1 VAVTWAV
8 EVDTDTDGTF
18 ATDVAG
24 DTRSASWQ
32 LGMRPY
38 ASIARASRASLVLDN
53 SSGKYG
59 PEHGSALA
67 GFLPGKAFRIKSTHT
82 NEAGPLLG
90 QVGIGDNKTC
100 ALLDGST
107 TFVNVYSS
115 ALASV
120 FNGPHGTVSI
130 WVKYSA
136 DIWANGNQQYLFTF
150 YVDAG
155 NQIKAYK
162 SSTANSIIFR
172 YTAGGTTKIQSVSS
186 LSSTNFMNV
195 VITHSDADNDDE
207 AKWYIDGAQVGTTQT
222 GLGSWTGALATNAV
236 VIGAGNTS
244 PVFVG
249 EGYFAHTAVWKTVL
263 SGAEILALSKATA
276 TQSAQIAATQAS
288 DLLAHWPLD
297 ESSAPSG
304 QYAYDSTVN
313 DYDGTYSTATR
324 TRTHGYWWIRDIK
337 PMGGTK
343 GRRQT
348 QIRGEGFLGRASKV
362 PIDVPIQLDKTAD
375 QIIDACLAAG
385 GLYPPGFSGYWL
397 LGLPSQSELGE
408 STRLGSTSVYS
419 TLDTGISTFPYAM
432 DNNEEGSSLYAALR
446 LVAESEMG
454 RVFIDRDGTI
464 VFWNRHHLTKTTEL
478 YESFSDSMFDL
489 KYAYGDG
496 IVNDVTIEHSPRN
509 LDTTGTPTLATV
521 DKAIKVKAGETKTVS
536 LRYEDGSNNR
546 ISTTDPVTP
555 VATTDYTAHVADD
568 GTGTDLTGSFT
579 ISPTYA
585 AQSVKWAV
593 ENGSASDGYLDAG
606 SKQRGNNK
614 LTDFGRVKIQKED
627 QTSIGDYGRRAKRI
641 RAKLLEDSTFAEG
654 AAQWIL
660 ALRKD
665 ARGDAQAIQH
675 TPLRSET
682 LITAGLG
689 RQIGERINIGETQTG
704 LSADFFI
711 VNEHHFLRSGGK
723 DYKVSWGLEPA
734 SAALFWRLGHSGYSE
749 LGETTTLA
757 Y

>member
-1 VAVTWAV
+1 MAVTWAV

-18 ATDVAG
+18 ATDIAG
-24 DTRSASWQ
+24 DTLSASWQ

-38 ASIARASRASLVLDN
+38 ASIARASRANLVLDN

-59 PEHGSALA
+59 PEHGSALS
-67 GFLPGKAFRIKSTHT
+67 GFLPGKAFKIKSAHT

-100 ALLDGST
+100 AAFDGSALY
-107 TFVNVYSS
+107 VDIYSS
-115 ALASV
+115 GLASA
-120 FNGPHGTVSI
+120 F
-130 WVKYSA
+130 
-136 DIWANGNQQYLFTF
+136 DE
-150 YVDAG
+150 DAG
-155 NQIKAYK
+155 TLLAWARITDSAVWSDGTWRYVARLKADANNRIQIARRGAGDDQMWLGY
-162 SSTANSIIFR
+162 I
-172 YTAGGTTKIQSVSS
+172 AGGTQD
-186 LSSTNFMNV
+186 F
-195 VITHSDADNDDE
+195 VIPTVGDTDWHLYALTWDTGADE
-207 AKWYIDGAQVGTTQT
+207 VKVYVDGAQSGGTQA
-222 GLGSWTGALATNAV
+222 GLGAWSGALSSSDTCLGAV
-236 VIGAGNTS
+236 DNSGTLPWDGLI
-244 PVFVG
+244 
-249 EGYFAHTAVWKTVL
+249 AHAAVWKKALT
-263 SGAEILALSKATA
+263 GAEILAIYNAVA

-288 DLLAHWPLD
+288 DLIAHWPLD
-297 ESSAPSG
+297 EASAPSG
-304 QYAYDSTVN
+304 QYAYDSTAN
-313 DYDGTYSTATR
+313 SYDGTYSTATR
-324 TRTHGYWWIRDIK
+324 TRTHGYWWIRDVR
-337 PMGGTK
+337 PTGGTK
-343 GRRQT
+343 GKRQT

-362 PIDVPIQLDKTAD
+362 PVDVPIQLDKTAD
-375 QIIDACLAAG
+375 QIIDACLSAG

-397 LGLPSQSELGE
+397 LGIPSQSELGE
-408 STRLGSTSVYS
+408 STRLGSTANYS

-454 RVFIDRDGTI
+454 KVFIDRDGTV

-478 YESFSDSMFDL
+478 YESFSDTMFEL

-496 IVNDVTIEHSPRN
+496 IVNDVTIEHNPRE
-509 LDTTGTPTLATV
+509 LDETGTPTLATV

-579 ISPTYA
+579 ITPTYA

-614 LTDFGRVKIQKED
+614 LTDFGRVKIEKED

-660 ALRKD
+660 ELRKD
-665 ARGDAQAIQH
+665 ARGDAQDVQH

-711 VNEHHFLRSGGK
+711 VNEHHSLRSGGK

-734 SAALFWRLGHSGYSE
+734 SAALFWRLGDSGYSE

>member
-1 VAVTWAV
+1 M

-24 DTRSASWQ
+24 DTLSASWQ

-53 SSGKYG
+53 SSGKYS

-90 QVGIGDNKTC
+90 QIGIGDNKTC
-100 ALLDGST
+100 PD
-107 TFVNVYSS
+107 FVVADSAFVDVYSA
-115 ALASV
+115 ALASAFDGQEGSFV
-120 FNGPHGTVSI
+120 VWTKVS
-130 WVKYSA
+130 SA
-136 DIWANGNQQYLFTF
+136 TWADTSVRKYLFTF
-150 YVDAG
+150 WADANNNVRVYIG
-155 NQIKAYK
+155 GA
-162 SSTANSIIFR
+162 ANRIDWV
-172 YTAGGTTKIQSVSS
+172 YMAGGT
-186 LSSTNFMNV
+186 LESSTV
-195 VITHSDADNDDE
+195 AETSTDWLQIGITWSKTDDE
-207 AKWYIDGAQVGTTQT
+207 VKFYVNGVQAGATRT
-222 GLGSWTGALATNAV
+222 GLGAWSGSPLSTNAV
-236 VIGAGNTS
+236 LGALNNTPLQS
-244 PVFVG
+244 W
-249 EGYFAHTAVWKTVL
+249 EGLIAHAALWKKALT
-263 SGAEILALSKATA
+263 GAEVLALYNAVA

-313 DYDGTYSTATR
+313 DYDGTYSTVTR

-337 PMGGTK
+337 PAGGTK

-362 PIDVPIQLDKTAD
+362 PVDVPIQLDKTAD

-419 TLDTGISTFPYAM
+419 TLDTGISMFPYAM

-454 RVFIDRDGTI
+454 RVFIDRDGT
-464 VFWNRHHLTKTTEL
+464 VVLWNRHHLTKTTEL

-489 KYAYGDG
+489 KYSYGDG
-496 IVNDVTIEHSPRN
+496 IVNDVTIEHNPRE
-509 LDTTGTPTLATV
+509 LDETGTPTLATV

-536 LRYEDGSNNR
+536 LRYEDGNNNR

-579 ISPTYA
+579 ITPTYA

-593 ENGSASDGYLDAG
+593 ANGSASDGHLDAG

-660 ALRKD
+660 TLRKD
-665 ARGDAQAIQH
+665 ARGDAQDIQH
-675 TPLRSET
+675 TPLRSEA

-711 VNEHHFLRSGGK
+711 VNEHHFLRGGGK
-723 DYKVSWGLEPA
+723 DYRVSWGLEPA